1 MSPDILD
8 WIAERRIEGIP
19 IGKTAGAFGVVKLP
33 DGGRTLGTRV
43 VGEAG
48 TGKSVLLG
56 AIAFGD
62 FTRFI
67 PVVLWDHNGGMIDAF
82 FAQVLAHPERPS
94 LEERIRYVE
103 FGNKEFA
110 YGMPFYYDAGGDD
123 PFTMSQRLIDILLKL
138 DPDLASAPVLGASS
152 LVQLGT
158 MVGTILSA
166 VVDQEGNHWQ
176 ITEALDLLSNYNS
189 PRWAKIRSELTGKID
204 AAEKFLVENYS
215 RSTPTER
222 HTRSWSFESRIWTY
236 LNSPNLK
243 ATVGQGKPTIDW
255 REVEA
260 KRLAVIFDF
269 RNLANQKPLEHLSLS
284 TFEYFLTFIKRRGIN
299 APEPISL
306 IIDELPTLIEY
317 QSLEPDVRSLATR
330 FRAYKLWSTIG
341 HQALYQLSP
350 KLREAAWSF
359 RNQIVGQQANITD
372 AEDVVNNLLAIVDPM
387 ERRVVAQLLQRLP
400 SRRFLL
406 RRHRS
411 EHEADRETY
420 WVKTL
425 DMPDISSVTQEQ
437 IAAAKLENQKQFA
450 PRVGKV
456 LEQIDDRLGVIADIV
471 QPRPEVS

>member
-1 MSPDILD
+1 MSPDIFD
-8 WIAERRIEGIP
+8 WIIERQIAGIP
-19 IGKTAGAFGVVKLP
+19 IGKTPGAFGMVKLP

-62 FTRFI
+62 FIRLI

-82 FAQVLAHPERPS
+82 IAQVLAHPERQS
-94 LEERIRYVE
+94 LEQRIRYVE
-103 FGNKEFA
+103 FGNKKYA

-123 PFTMSQRLIDILLKL
+123 PFTMSQRLVDILLKL
-138 DPDLASAPVLGASS
+138 DPDLASAPVLGQSS

-158 MVGTILSA
+158 MVGTIMSA
-166 VVDQEGNHWQ
+166 IVDQEGNRWQ

-189 PRWAKIRSELTGKID
+189 PRWMKIRSELSDKIE
-204 AAEKFLVENYS
+204 AAEKFLVENFG
-215 RSTPTER
+215 RSTLTER
-222 HTRSWSFESRIWTY
+222 HTRSWSFESRIWAY
-236 LNSPNLK
+236 LNSPSLK

-255 REVEA
+255 KEVEL

-269 RNLANQKPLEHLSLS
+269 RNLANQKPLEQLSLS
-284 TFEYFLTFIKRRGIN
+284 TFEYFLTFLKRRGIG
-299 APEPISL
+299 ARDPLSL

-330 FRAYKLWSTIG
+330 FRAYKLWPTIG

-350 KLREAAWSF
+350 KLRDAAWSF
-359 RNQIVGQQANITD
+359 RNQIIGQQANIAD
-372 AEDVVNNLLAIVDPM
+372 AEDVANNLLSIADPM
-387 ERRVVAQLLQRLP
+387 ERRVIAQLLQRLP
-400 SRRFLL
+400 SRRFLF

-411 EHEADRETY
+411 EHEADQQTY
-420 WVKTL
+420 WIRTL
-425 DMPDISSVTQEQ
+425 DISDLARVTQEQ

-450 PRVGKV
+450 PRVDDV
-456 LEQIDDRLGVIADIV
+456 LIDVESRLKKRFDIV
-471 QPRPEVS
+471 QPRPGPF